1 MNMSFVF
8 GWVFQQD
15 TYSWYQLKHA
25 WIYVSSKL
33 FTAFCNKIP
42 TFKQRPVLW
51 RNPFTSPPLHSGLH
65 CWGKCM
71 WLRKSA
77 TKWPD
82 EWLSEDW
89 VVGWGVKRQF
99 GRFVTKKSY
108 HCTVAFIKSEV
119 QAKRNLFLQLEN
131 HFWNWIVHRFHH
143 WIACCTLQSG
153 NYRCNKLL
161 WYKFKLIK
169 FNWLHVKSICS

>member
-1 MNMSFVF
+1 MHIHDINSNMPEFMSVVCSSQHFV
-8 GWVFQQD
+8 
-15 TYSWYQLKHA
+15 TKYLLSNSA
-25 WIYVSSKL
+25 W
-33 FTAFCNKIP
+33 
-42 TFKQRPVLW
+42 PVLW
-51 RNPFTSPPLHSGLH
+51 RNPFTSALHSGLH

-71 WLRKSA
+71 WLHKSA

-99 GRFVTKKSY
+99 GQFVTK
-108 HCTVAFIKSEV
+108 AF
-119 QAKRNLFLQLEN
+119 QWRNPTTAQWPSSNLKWRPKEIFSCSWKIIFEIP
-131 HFWNWIVHRFHH
+131 NWIVHRFHH